1 MAGDPFKKVQAGQ
14 RMQIPAAAYNAFIDA
29 AVATKSGLVQGNP
42 VSRTQQSGGIL
53 VRNDTGTDIEQRFAI
68 VALGAPLID
77 PDDNLQGF
85 QQRIAFAGVL
95 PEDPIADQRFAI
107 LQEPLDEDRIG
118 RAILNEATP
127 VQVDFDDEDHQFA
140 TPADGET
147 AHLVSASSG
156 PYRVLWK
163 PDGDGLLWCIVI
175 AERGGGGGGGG
186 RVVFPPT
193 GGIPPAT
200 LNAGKTQLTPGSA
213 ECFEATFA
221 DGKWTKGSTT
231 ILVYNTVRRLTGFPN
246 VGDNGNPLQV
256 KQVDGVWVVDVE
268 DCT

>member
-1 MAGDPFKKVQAGQ
+1 MAGDPFKKVQSGQ

-175 AERGGGGGGGG
+175 AERGGGGGGQ
-186 RVVFPPT
+186 VVFPPID
-193 GGIPPAT
+193 GIPAAT
-200 LNAGKTQLTPGSA
+200 LDVDKIEVILGTA
-213 ECFEATFA
+213 ECFVATLSDEGGTKKYTKEAE
-221 DGKWTKGSTT
+221 T
-231 ILVYNTVRRLTGFPN
+231 IRVYNSVRRIVGANKAPIQIKLTT
-246 VGDNGNPLQV
+246 
-256 KQVDGVWVVDVE
+256 DGIWLVDVE
-268 DCT
+268 DCDS

>member
-175 AERGGGGGGGG
+175 AERGGSGGG
-186 RVVFPPT
+186 RVVFPPS
-193 GGIPPAT
+193 GGIPAASLSSGT
-200 LNAGKTQLTPGSA
+200 NLRMGTA
-213 ECFEATFA
+213 ECFVATVSDF
-221 DGKWTKGSTT
+221 GSTKQYT
-231 ILVYNTVRRLTGFPN
+231 KETDVIRVYNTARRV
-246 VGDNGNPLQV
+246 VGANGKAIQIKLNI
-256 KQVDGVWVVDVE
+256 DGLWLVDVE
-268 DCT
+268 DCDG